1 MNKPAFLD
9 DLDFGSAFADA
20 ATDALKDLAGEQA
33 KALAS
38 EYLTDVFVGIAGAAA
53 QTLVGGLAGPLLKS
67 LLHAADK
74 TSAKLDLLINE
85 PFTTGIRV
93 AKAALETTPVSAAD
107 RRFRRNELQFASEK
121 LESAYTLAS
130 GKMAP
135 GARFYI
141 RLLQGL
147 LARESGAIAYARRCF
162 QECLQRFEL
171 ADRQRMGSYRDNA
184 FNATRNLAR
193 LRDQDAEYMENAIS
207 AWRWWVEDFENPEKY
222 EGNDLHGSPYSWFEW
237 DDLDAALTEEQDESR
252 QWLARQDPLL
262 LFLEAECENAEAR
275 TMETLPPSLGAVIG
289 RRQRERN
296 DFARRGPPPLRR

>member
-1 MNKPAFLD
+1 MSKPAFLD

-20 ATDALKDLAGEQA
+20 ATDALKDLAAEQA

-38 EYLTDVFVGIAGAAA
+38 EYLTDVFVGVAGAAA

-67 LLHAADK
+67 LLRASDK
-74 TSAKLDLLINE
+74 TSQKLDLLISE
-85 PFTTGIRV
+85 PFTTGIR
-93 AKAALETTPVSAAD
+93 AAQAALETTPISVAD
-107 RRFRRNELQFASEK
+107 RRFRRNEFELATEK
-121 LESAYTLAS
+121 LESAYTFAS
-130 GKMAP
+130 GKTAP

-147 LARESGAIAYARRCF
+147 IARESGAIAYARRCF

-171 ADRQRMGSYRDNA
+171 ADRQRMGSYRDHA

-193 LRDQDAEYMENAIS
+193 LRDRDAEYMESAIS
-207 AWRWWVEDFENPEKY
+207 AWRWWVEEFENPEKY

-237 DDLDAALTEEQDESR
+237 DDLEAALTEEQDESR

-262 LFLEAECENAEAR
+262 LFLEAECEVPDAR

-289 RRQRERN
+289 RRQG
-296 DFARRGPPPLRR
+296 ARGDISRQGPPSLLR